1 MPEPDQPKTYAVYM
15 NSNSPINPSMQNPP
29 TDRYTPSTTANNYC
43 PSVPIS
49 VYRELAAELQ
59 AAQAMLDSL
68 NGQNKQLVKQ
78 NQKLRQEVEKVLQ
91 SSQHLQQVVDSLTPV
106 TGVEMPRRQSIPSE
120 PRPIPSIPKSAP
132 SRLRVDVSP
141 PHPKLDPPSSPYRE
155 GLVIE
160 QEEPRS
166 RHTSAS
172 EGHREV
178 NGWVLIVAIVL
189 IVLTAFGTG
198 FLIVRP
204 LLKNN
209 R

>member
-1 MPEPDQPKTYAVYM
+1 M

-29 TDRYTPSTTANNYC
+29 TDRYTPSTAANTYC

-91 SSQHLQQVVDSLTPV
+91 STQHLQQVVDSLTPV
-106 TGVEMPRRQSIPSE
+106 TRGEMPRRQSIPSE
-120 PRPIPSIPKSAP
+120 PHPTPSIPKSPKSAP
-132 SRLRVDVSP
+132 SRVGVEVPP
-141 PHPKLDPPSSPYRE
+141 PHPQLDPLSSPYRE
-155 GLVIE
+155 SFVIE
-160 QEEPRS
+160 QEDSRS
-166 RHTSAS
+166 RRTSAS

-178 NGWVLIVAIVL
+178 NGWFLVLAIVL
-189 IVLTAFGTG
+189 IVLSAFGAG

-204 LLKNN
+204 LLNDN

>member
-1 MPEPDQPKTYAVYM
+1 M

-29 TDRYTPSTTANNYC
+29 TDRYTPSTSANNYC

-68 NGQNKQLVKQ
+68 NGQNQQLVKQ

-106 TGVEMPRRQSIPSE
+106 TGAPMPRRQSIPSE
-120 PRPIPSIPKSAP
+120 PRPTPSIPKSAP
-132 SRLRVDVSP
+132 SRVGVDVPP
-141 PHPKLDPPSSPYRE
+141 PHNLEAPSSPYRE
-155 GLVIE
+155 TLVIE
-160 QEEPRS
+160 QQESRS
-166 RHTSAS
+166 RRTSAS
-172 EGHREV
+172 ESYREV
-178 NGWVLIVAIVL
+178 NGWVLILAIVL

>member
-1 MPEPDQPKTYAVYM
+1 MT
-15 NSNSPINPSMQNPP
+15 SNFRINPPMQNPS
-29 TDRYTPSTTANNYC
+29 TDRYTQPTAANPYC

-78 NQKLRQEVEKVLQ
+78 NQQLRQEVENVLK
-91 SSQHLQQVVDSLTPV
+91 SAQHLQQVVDSFSPV
-106 TGVEMPRRQSIPSE
+106 SGVEMPRRKPVMSSE
-120 PRPIPSIPKSAP
+120 ARLGATASTQRGTANVPVVEFPPPNRAP
-132 SRLRVDVSP
+132 ESSG
-141 PHPKLDPPSSPYRE
+141 SPYRE
-155 GLVIE
+155 TLVIE
-160 QEEPRS
+160 QEDTRS
-166 RHTSAS
+166 RRTSSS
-172 EGHREV
+172 EGFSEV
-178 NGWVLIVAIVL
+178 NGWFLIVAIVL

-204 LLKNN
+204 LLNNNNNN

>member
-1 MPEPDQPKTYAVYM
+1 M

-29 TDRYTPSTTANNYC
+29 TDRYTPSTSANNYC

-68 NGQNKQLVKQ
+68 NGQNQQLVKQ

-91 SSQHLQQVVDSLTPV
+91 STQHLQQVVDSLTPV
-106 TGVEMPRRQSIPSE
+106 TSAHTPQRHSIPSE
-120 PRPIPSIPKSAP
+120 PRPTPSIPKSAP
-132 SRLRVDVSP
+132 SRLKVDVPP
-141 PHPKLDPPSSPYRE
+141 PHPHLDASTSPYRE
-155 GLVIE
+155 SVVIE
-160 QEEPRS
+160 EESRS
-166 RHTSAS
+166 RRTSAS
-172 EGHREV
+172 EGYREV
-178 NGWVLIVAIVL
+178 NGWVLIVAIML

-204 LLKNN
+204 LLNNN

>member
-1 MPEPDQPKTYAVYM
+1 MHSD
-15 NSNSPINPSMQNPP
+15 SPINPSMQNPP
-29 TDRYTPSTTANNYC
+29 TDRYTPSTPANTYC

-91 SSQHLQQVVDSLTPV
+91 STQHLQQVVDSLTPV
-106 TGVEMPRRQSIPSE
+106 TSGEIPRRQSIPSE
-120 PRPIPSIPKSAP
+120 PRSIPSIPKSSKSGSSRVGVEVP
-132 SRLRVDVSP
+132 S
-141 PHPKLDPPSSPYRE
+141 PHPQLDPLSSPYRE
-155 GLVIE
+155 SVVIE
-160 QEEPRS
+160 QEDSPAR
-166 RHTSAS
+166 RTSAS

-178 NGWVLIVAIVL
+178 NGWFLVLAIVL
-189 IVLTAFGTG
+189 IVLSAFGAG

-204 LLKNN
+204 LLNN
-209 R
+209 SR

>member
-1 MPEPDQPKTYAVYM
+1 M

-29 TDRYTPSTTANNYC
+29 TDRYTPSTSANNYC

-68 NGQNKQLVKQ
+68 NGQNQQLVKQ

-106 TGVEMPRRQSIPSE
+106 TGAHKPRRQSIPSE
-120 PRPIPSIPKSAP
+120 PRPAPSIPKSAP
-132 SRLRVDVSP
+132 SRLGVDVPSP
-141 PHPKLDPPSSPYRE
+141 HNLEAPSSPYRE
-155 GLVIE
+155 TLVIE
-160 QEEPRS
+160 QQESRS
-166 RHTSAS
+166 RRTSAS
-172 EGHREV
+172 ESYREV

>member
-1 MPEPDQPKTYAVYM
+1 M
-15 NSNSPINPSMQNPP
+15 NSNPPINPSMQNPP
-29 TDRYTPSTTANNYC
+29 TDRYSPSTAANTYC

-106 TGVEMPRRQSIPSE
+106 TGVEMPRRQSIPSASH
-120 PRPIPSIPKSAP
+120 PTPSIPKSPKSAP
-132 SRLRVDVSP
+132 SRVGVEVPP
-141 PHPKLDPPSSPYRE
+141 PHPQLDPLSSPYRE
-155 GLVIE
+155 SFVIE
-160 QEEPRS
+160 QGDSRS
-166 RHTSAS
+166 RRTSAS

-178 NGWVLIVAIVL
+178 NGWFLVLAIVL
-189 IVLTAFGTG
+189 IVLSAFGAG

-204 LLKNN
+204 LLNNN

>member
-1 MPEPDQPKTYAVYM
+1 MY
-15 NSNSPINPSMQNPP
+15 SNSPINPSMQNPP
-29 TDRYTPSTTANNYC
+29 TDRYTPSTPVNNYC

-120 PRPIPSIPKSAP
+120 SHPMPSIPKSPKSPKSAP
-132 SRLRVDVSP
+132 SRVGVEVPL
-141 PHPKLDPPSSPYRE
+141 PHPRLDPLSSPYRE
-155 GLVIE
+155 SFVIE
-160 QEEPRS
+160 QEDSRS
-166 RHTSAS
+166 RRTSAS
-172 EGHREV
+172 ESHREV
-178 NGWVLIVAIVL
+178 NGWFLVLAIVL
-189 IVLTAFGTG
+189 IVLSAFGAG

-204 LLKNN
+204 LLNNN